1 MSEDAIDDTAEEPV
15 RASYPRLGTAQS
27 NYVGLPR
34 DAWRDAYHILLT
46 ISLPR
51 FLALMAGGYLGINVV
66 FALAYL
72 ADPGGVANAR
82 PGDFAD
88 SFFFSV
94 QTLASVGYGV
104 MWPRSLYANVIMTL
118 ESFVGLFNLAIA
130 TGLLFARFSRPTARI
145 MFSNIA
151 VVAPF
156 DGAPALMF
164 RAANQRRNM
173 VVEAEVN
180 LSLVRNVTTVEG
192 VVMRRFFDLST
203 VRSRTPLFFLT
214 WQVIHVIDETS
225 PLRGETAASLIA
237 QQAEIVVVMK
247 GLDETFVS
255 TIHARA
261 SYTPDQI
268 VWGRPLAEIF
278 TVDENGARLID
289 FTKFHDAERV
299 GDIAPPS
306 PEGY

>member
-1 MSEDAIDDTAEEPV
+1 VSEDDIDDTAAEPV
-15 RASYPRLGTAQS
+15 PTNYPRLGTARS

-46 ISLPR
+46 ISLPQ
-51 FLALMAGGYLGINVV
+51 FLALMATGYLGINAI

-72 ADPGGVANAR
+72 ADPGGVTNAR
-82 PGDFAD
+82 PGNFAD

-94 QTLASVGYGV
+94 QTLAGVGYGV
-104 MWPRSLYANVIMTL
+104 MAPRSTYANLVMTV
-118 ESFVGLFNLAIA
+118 ETFVGLFNLAIA

-164 RAANQRRNM
+164 RAANRRRNM

-192 VVMRRFFDLST
+192 VEMRRFFDLST

-214 WQVIHVIDETS
+214 WQVIHVIDEAS
-225 PLRGETAASLIA
+225 PLWGETAVSLAA
-237 QQAEIVVVMK
+237 QKAEIVVVMK

-255 TIHARA
+255 TIHARG

-268 VWGRPLAEIF
+268 VWGRRLAEIF
-278 TVDENGARLID
+278 TVDEAGVRQID
-289 FTKFHDAERV
+289 FTRFHDAESA
-299 GDIAPPS
+299 GDIAPPP

>member
-1 MSEDAIDDTAEEPV
+1 VSEDAIDDTAEEPAP
-15 RASYPRLGTAQS
+15 ASYPRLGTAQS
-27 NYVGLPR
+27 SYVGLPR

-51 FLALMAGGYLGINVV
+51 FLALMAGGYLGINVI

-72 ADPGGVANAR
+72 ADPGGVASAR
-82 PGDFAD
+82 PGNFAD

-104 MWPRSLYANVIMTL
+104 MWPRSLYANVVMTL

-214 WQVIHVIDETS
+214 WQVIHVIDEAS
-225 PLRGETAASLIA
+225 PLWGETAASLVA
-237 QQAEIVVVMK
+237 QRAEIVVVMK

-268 VWGRPLAEIF
+268 VWGRRLAEIF
-278 TVDENGARLID
+278 SVDGGGVRQID
-289 FTKFHDAERV
+289 FTRFHDAETAD
-299 GDIAPPS
+299 DIAQPS

>member
-1 MSEDAIDDTAEEPV
+1 MSEGDIDDTAEGPV
-15 RASYPRLGTAQS
+15 PASYPRLGTARS

-46 ISLPR
+46 ISLPQ
-51 FLALMAGGYLGINVV
+51 FLALMASGYVGINAV

-82 PGDFAD
+82 PGNFAD

-94 QTLASVGYGV
+94 QTLAGVGYGV
-104 MWPRSLYANVIMTL
+104 MVPRSLYANLVMTL
-118 ESFVGLFNLAIA
+118 ETFVGLFNLAIA

-164 RAANQRRNM
+164 RAANRRRNM

-192 VVMRRFFDLST
+192 VEMRRFFDLST

-214 WQVIHVIDETS
+214 WQVIHVIDEAS

-237 QQAEIVVVMK
+237 QKAEIVVVMK

-268 VWGRPLAEIF
+268 VWGRRLAEIF
-278 TVDENGARLID
+278 TVDDAGVRQID
-289 FTKFHDAERV
+289 FTRFHDAERA
-299 GDIAPPS
+299 GDIAPPP